1 MSKILYEKVVNAK
14 LAQIILEEDNITVS
28 IIYDSVCLYSNILD
42 INLVLTDFSYD
53 SFLDLF
59 IEYHTS
65 KAKTEAELDFVCKDL
80 EGF

>member
-1 MSKILYEKVVNAK
+1 MSKVLYEKVVNAK

-59 IEYHTS
+59 IECHTS
-65 KAKTEAELDFVCKDL
+65 KVKTEAELDFVCKDL